1 MSPQS
6 DFNPVVTLPQEADAI
21 WEAMYT
27 NEAEAA
33 AAVMA
38 ADAAAMEANTAM
50 LQATAIAQRDRE
62 IFAEAIAIHTAR
74 ADTEERRLENAAAT
88 LAQNG
93 DVAGAGALAP
103 PVSSGAPTV
112 TQETATE

>member
-38 ADAAAMEANTAM
+38 ADAAAMEENTAM
-50 LQATAIAQRDRE
+50 LHATAIALRDRE
-62 IFAEAIAIHTAR
+62 IYAEAAAIHAAR
-74 ADTEERRLENAAAT
+74 DGAYEKQLENAAAT